1 MSESTM
7 KISIADAQ
15 TWARKHIHPHEARL
29 LLRHVCDYCIAHL
42 IARDMDIL
50 MDDQWQLFQRLV
62 NRRAAGE
69 PIAYLTGRREFYG
82 RKFLV
87 NPSVLIPRPETELL
101 IELALAYFA
110 AIPQPKVLDLGTGSG
125 VLAITLALEL
135 DRPEVV
141 GVDSSRD
148 AISIAISNALTMQ
161 TPNLTLV
168 WINWYTGLNP
178 ADRFHLIVANPPYVA
193 EAIPISFRVI
203 CASSRPP
210 RWFRGTTGYAISR
223 PSLRARDVV
232 WNEGGGYSWNMATT
246 SPPPCAAFWPTPV
259 LPKSPPGRTSPG
271 PSAFPVESGWVEPGS
286 TVRGALF
293 FPLFFFYPDVMR
305 HGVFQGE
312 FHVIAEHDRH
322 RVLLKDGDRL
332 IGG

>member
-168 WINWYTGLNP
+168 WSNWYTGLNP

-193 EAIPISFRVI
+193 EGDPHLVQ
-203 CASSRPP
+203 
-210 RWFRGTTGYAISR
+210 GD
-223 PSLRARDVV
+223 LRF
-232 WNEGGGYSWNMATT
+232 E
-246 SPPPCAAFWPTPV
+246 
-259 LPKSPPGRTSPG
+259 
-271 PSAFPVESGWVEPGS
+271 PSAALVSGHNGLRDLS
-286 TVRGALF
+286 TIIAGAGRRLERGGWIFLEHGYDQSAAVRSLLADAGFA
-293 FPLFFFYPDVMR
+293 
-305 HGVFQGE
+305 E
-312 FHVIAEHDRH
+312 IASWQDLSGTE
-322 RVLLKDGDRL
+322 RVS
-332 IGG
+332 GGKWMG